1 MNKMKLR
8 SNDIKNRQHKH
19 LIKKNTNLLN
29 ENRTLKQNF
38 DDQNEK
44 INGKMKDSNDFVD
57 ILNSTVLKN
66 DFEFDYFKDDA
77 YFDNLSDFI

>member
-1 MNKMKLR
+1 MKKMKLR
-8 SNDIKNRQHKH
+8 SNDIKNRQHTH

-44 INGKMKDSNDFVD
+44 INGKMKD
-57 ILNSTVLKN
+57 
-66 DFEFDYFKDDA
+66 
-77 YFDNLSDFI
+77 